1 MRNGDFHQPERLS
14 RSFED
19 HGAHGMEPLG
29 MNTRLAPSN
38 NPASRRD
45 GAADLALAPGLRL
58 PVRIRLSRTMA
69 FLAGTVIVSA
79 TSHADTTGALGA
91 LPDEFE
97 IPADAPVSSPPP
109 RATTRTSAA
118 AGWGR
123 NRSVVA
129 FDLGM
134 GSAVGFLGP
143 TYAFSPLPFLSTEVG
158 VGLGITGA
166 QYSLMQKLA
175 IGRVQSTIRF
185 SSGVGVSYASGS
197 TGAPDPSV
205 WLNLDLAGLEVR
217 AASHFVFF
225 LSGGVTIGLA
235 GGKLDDHVMG
245 GDDCSPYPDCK
256 YTAKVRGFF
265 APQFRLGL
273 GRWF

>member
-1 MRNGDFHQPERLS
+1 MS
-14 RSFED
+14 
-19 HGAHGMEPLG
+19 
-29 MNTRLAPSN
+29 TRLAPSN
-38 NPASRRD
+38 HPASRRD
-45 GAADLALAPGLRL
+45 GAADLAFAPGLHL

-69 FLAGTVIVSA
+69 LLASTVIISA

-97 IPADAPVSSPPP
+97 TPADAPVSSPPP
-109 RATTRTSAA
+109 KATTPTSAA

-129 FDLGM
+129 FNLGI

-166 QYSLMQKLA
+166 QYSLMQKIA
-175 IGRVQSTIRF
+175 IGGVQSTIRF

-197 TGAPDPSV
+197 TAAPDPSF

-235 GGKLDDHVMG
+235 GGKLDDNVMG

-256 YTAKVRGFF
+256 YTAKVRGFV